1 MKFEK
6 SRLEP
11 LKIELGGIAYP
22 VRVTFGGMAE
32 LEEKLELPFL
42 EVFNKF
48 MESELNAREVQAML
62 YVMLKCGGVE
72 VTLEDMGDVE
82 FTIDVLNVMSDAL
95 ARANTVVME
104 IEEQKE
110 NAGGGEKKKEK
121 A

>member
-1 MKFEK
+1 
-6 SRLEP
+6 
-11 LKIELGGIAYP
+11 
-22 VRVTFGGMAE
+22 MAE

-48 MESELNAREVQAML
+48 MESELNAREIQAML
-62 YVMLKCGGVE
+62 YIMLKCGGVE

-82 FTIDVLNVMSDAL
+82 FTIDALNVMSDAL